1 MDRTRF
7 RNTFFKNRN
16 DENREKY
23 SKQCNYCVSLLR
35 KTKKQYYGDLNEKN
49 VLDNKKFWKMVK
61 PFLSDKC
68 PLNEKIIIV
77 QNGEIISNDKEVA
90 EVLNTFFSNIVSNL
104 NIPEYPVNDPFIDN
118 INDPILKAIFKYKNH
133 PSIKAIEKVLKLDK
147 LFNFNKVDKEEVFKE
162 IIGLD
167 ASKASQDTD
176 VPTKIIKETADLFT
190 YFVLP
195 SFNGSFDNDG
205 FPTFLKNANI
215 IPAFKKG
222 SKNLKDN
229 YRPISILKNISKVY
243 ERIMF
248 KQIVEFM
255 DPYFSKFQ
263 CGFRKGYRTQQC
275 LIAFIEKWKCAIDQ
289 GKSFGATLT
298 DLLKA
303 FDCLPHKLLIAKLH
317 TYGFSLS
324 ALSYLSNRKQQTK
337 INESFSS

>member
-1 MDRTRF
+1 M
-7 RNTFFKNRN
+7 
-16 DENREKY
+16 
-23 SKQCNYCVSLLR
+23 
-35 KTKKQYYGDLNEKN
+35 
-49 VLDNKKFWKMVK
+49 
-61 PFLSDKC
+61 
-68 PLNEKIIIV
+68 
-77 QNGEIISNDKEVA
+77 
-90 EVLNTFFSNIVSNL
+90 NTFFSNIVSNL

-118 INDPILKAIFKYKNH
+118 INDPILKTIFKYKNH
-133 PSIKAIEKVLKLDK
+133 PSIKAIEKVSKLDK
-147 LFNFNKVDKEEVFKE
+147 LFNFNKLDKEEVFKE

-195 SFNGSFDNDG
+195 SINASFDNDD

-222 SKNLKDN
+222 SKNMKDN

-263 CGFRKGYRTQQC
+263 CGFRKGYSTQQC
-275 LIAFIEKWKCAIDQ
+275 LVAFIEKWKSAIDQ
-289 GKSFGATLT
+289 GKSFGAVLT
-298 DLLKA
+298 DLSKA
-303 FDCLPHKLLIAKLH
+303 FDCLLHELLIAKVH
-317 TYGFSLS
+317 AYGFSLS
-324 ALSYLSNRKQQTK
+324 ALRLVNSYLSNRKQRTK
-337 INESFSS
+337 INESFSSWKEILFGVPQGSILGPLLFNIFMCDLFLIVNDVDFANYADDNTPFASGNTPVEV